1 MTKKQTQP
9 NPAPLASARPV
20 VDAIEA
26 AIEAARVLA
35 AQRLEQRLSVARLMG
50 VSRELKEL
58 VKVMSIYG
66 V

>member
-9 NPAPLASARPV
+9 NPALLASARPV

-35 AQRLEQRLSVARLMG
+35 ARRLEQRLSVARILG

-66 V
+66 A